1 MIRHEL
7 MEGFRYNDC
16 RISSLSY
23 CRRISFTGAISQS
36 GGIMNFLGEEKLESC
51 DGTPYEGFTP
61 AQWAVNYIER
71 YGQIDGD
78 HHKLWVMDQV
88 VRILKGTPVELKI
101 ARWDGGYHEYRPITG
116 KPSVEYLQWVEV
128 MGVNITRKTMSM
140 NTVMT
145 KGFGTVVS
153 KTG

>member
-1 MIRHEL
+1 MKKNL
-7 MEGFRYNDC
+7 
-16 RISSLSY
+16 SLV
-23 CRRISFTGAISQS
+23 I
-36 GGIMNFLGEEKLESC
+36 
-51 DGTPYEGFTP
+51 GTPYEGFTP

-116 KPSVEYLQWVEV
+116 KPSVEYLQWVEI
-128 MGVNITRKTMSM
+128 MKGEYNEEDDEYEYGYDEGV
-140 NTVMT
+140 VP
-145 KGFGTVVS
+145 
-153 KTG
+153 